1 MGAAAMPTYLIR
13 CRNDQLDLVARR
25 FLVLGTDPQDAVTYL
40 RSVVKY
46 PNPRLQVGPDPGD
59 LTPTIVL
66 DARISEV

>member
-1 MGAAAMPTYLIR
+1 MGAAAMPSFLIR

-25 FLVLGTDPQDAVTYL
+25 FLVTGTDQQDAVAYL

-46 PNPRLQVGPDPGD
+46 PNPRLQVSPDPGD
-59 LTPTIVL
+59 LDPTIVI